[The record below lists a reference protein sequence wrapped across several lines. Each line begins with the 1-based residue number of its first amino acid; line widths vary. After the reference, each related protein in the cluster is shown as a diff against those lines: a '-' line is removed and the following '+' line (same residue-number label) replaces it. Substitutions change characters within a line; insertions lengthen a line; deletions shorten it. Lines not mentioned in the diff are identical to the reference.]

1 MKAKQ
6 STSGTEHLPV
16 VMNARAVPARMN
28 DEARSAVSARVTPLK
43 SPSPDEV
50 LTEFLALTR
59 TVSLEMHDEEIVHA
73 YVTSMLKL
81 FPGRLFALRLFD
93 PDSGELSLVYA
104 TGRLRTDRRDVVFV
118 TTRSLHEQGLTDP
131 LPHAAIQVRDDY
143 VPLFHDSAAGFDV
156 AIGHG
161 RRLIGTLA
169 VEYPPAF
176 SMSEDDAPRIV
187 PIALQMSASLRNARL
202 LRESLYLRDYLTKL
216 LEHANAPILVIGRK
230 REIRVANRALLA
242 LIGFTHEEL
251 LGRDFTSMLDDEER
265 SRLLPVFIAA
275 LRGNSATGVEVRI
288 PSRHG
293 ETVRLLM
300 NTASILS
307 ADGEVE
313 GVIAIGRDL
322 TEIRQLEQRIVHAE
336 KLATVGQL
344 AAGVVH
350 ELNNPLTSISV
361 YSDYL
366 LKQAQDDGG
375 KPSDVHKLKRI
386 HESADRI
393 LRFSRELL
401 AYARPRAEE
410 PRVLSVRQ
418 LIERSLEYCDHLI
431 TERGVR
437 VAIDV
442 AAGLPQLLGV
452 SAQLQQVLVNL
463 VTNACHAVPEGAG
476 QLELSA
482 RENERGELELRV
494 VDNGSGISPDHAARV
509 FEPFFSTKGEGHG
522 TGLGLSIVRNII
534 ELHNG
539 HVTLQSEIGHGT
551 TFVITFPVRNVVRS

>member
-1 MKAKQ
+1 MKIKHSAKEP
-6 STSGTEHLPV
+6 SI
-16 VMNARAVPARMN
+16 
-28 DEARSAVSARVTPLK
+28 TPLPSVPK

-50 LTEFLALTR
+50 LTEFLALSR
-59 TVSLEMHDEEIVHA
+59 SVNVEMHDEEIVHA
-73 YVTSMLKL
+73 YVSALLRL

-93 PDSGELSLVYA
+93 AESGELSLVYA
-104 TGRLRTDRRDVVFV
+104 TGRLRSDRRETVYV
-118 TTRSLHEQGLTDP
+118 TSRALVEQGLDD
-131 LPHAAIQVRDDY
+131 VRPSVEVRPDY
-143 VPLFHDSAAGFDV
+143 EPLFHEDAHGFDV

-161 RRLIGTLA
+161 RKLIGTLG
-169 VEYPPAF
+169 VEYAPGMAAPA
-176 SMSEDDAPRIV
+176 EDAPRIV
-187 PIALQMSASLRNARL
+187 PIALSLSASLRNARL

-216 LEHANAPILVIGRK
+216 LDHANAPILVIGRK
-230 REIRVANRALLA
+230 REIRVANRALLG
-242 LIGFTHEEL
+242 LTGFQHEEL
-251 LGRDFTSMLDDEER
+251 VGRDFTTLLDDEER

-275 LRGNSATGVEVRI
+275 LRGNPATGVEVRV

-293 ETVRLLM
+293 AAVRLLM

-322 TEIRQLEQRIVHAE
+322 TEIRELEQRIINAE

-366 LKQAQDDGG
+366 LKQAEAEGG
-375 KPSDVHKLKRI
+375 KPSDAHKLRRI

-410 PRVLSVRQ
+410 PQVLFVRA
-418 LIERSLEYCDHLI
+418 LLERSLELCDHLI
-431 TERGVR
+431 TQRGVTVR
-437 VAIDV
+437 LELAD
-442 AAGLPQLLGV
+442 ALPPLLGV

-463 VTNACHAVPEGAG
+463 ITNACHAMPEGAG
-476 QLELSA
+476 RLTLRAQQNDA
-482 RENERGELELRV
+482 GELELRV
-494 VDNGSGISPDHAARV
+494 SDNGSGISPEHLGRV

-522 TGLGLSIVRNII
+522 TGLGLSIVRNIV
-534 ELHNG
+534 ELHSG
-539 HVTLQSEIGHGT
+539 HILLTSELGHGT
-551 TFVITFPVRNVVRS
+551 TFTLRFPARSVART

>member
-1 MKAKQ
+1 MKVKGSRASEPAISAQ
-6 STSGTEHLPV
+6 PAPRMTS
-16 VMNARAVPARMN
+16 
-28 DEARSAVSARVTPLK
+28 LK
-43 SPSPDEV
+43 SPSPEEV

-93 PDSGELSLVYA
+93 ADTGELSLVYA
-104 TGRLRTDRRDVVFV
+104 TGRLRTDRRDMVFV
-118 TTRSLHEQGLTDP
+118 TERSLEEQGLTDP
-131 LPHAAIQVRDDY
+131 LPPNTAVQVHRDY
-143 VPLFHDSAAGFDV
+143 VPLFHERATGFDV

-176 SMSEDDAPRIV
+176 AMGAEDPPRIV

-251 LGRDFTSMLDDEER
+251 IGRDFTSMLDDEER

-288 PSRHG
+288 PSRRG
-293 ETVRLLM
+293 AQVRLLM

-322 TEIRQLEQRIVHAE
+322 TEIRELEQRIVHAE

-366 LKQAQDDGG
+366 LKQAEDQGG
-375 KPSDVHKLKRI
+375 KASDVHKLKRI

-393 LRFSRELL
+393 LRFTRELL

-410 PRVLSVRQ
+410 PRVLSVRE
-418 LIERSLEYCDHLI
+418 LFERSLEYCDHLI
-431 TERGVR
+431 TQRGVR
-437 VAIDV
+437 VV
-442 AAGLPQLLGV
+442 VNLPTPVPQLLGV

-463 VTNACHAVPEGAG
+463 ITNACHAVPEGAG
-476 QLELSA
+476 VLELCA
-482 RENERGELELRV
+482 RETERGDVELRV
-494 VDNGSGISPDHAARV
+494 SDNGSGISSDHAGRV

-522 TGLGLSIVRNII
+522 TGLGLSIVRNIV

-539 HVTLQSEIGHGT
+539 HVTLLSEIGHGT
-551 TFVITFPVRNVVRS
+551 TFVLTFPARHIVRS

>member
-1 MKAKQ
+1 MKLKHG
-6 STSGTEHLPV
+6 SKEPT
-16 VMNARAVPARMN
+16 
-28 DEARSAVSARVTPLK
+28 VSALPSVPK

-59 TVSLEMHDEEIVHA
+59 SVNVEMHDEEIVHA
-73 YVTSMLKL
+73 YVSTLLRL

-93 PDSGELSLVYA
+93 ADSGELSLVYA
-104 TGRLRTDRRDVVFV
+104 TGRLRSDRRETVFV
-118 TTRSLHEQGLTDP
+118 TARALEEQGLTDP
-131 LPHAAIQVRDDY
+131 HQHAIEVRDTY
-143 VPLFHDSAAGFDV
+143 VPLFDENARGFDV

-161 RRLIGTLA
+161 RKLIGTLG
-169 VEYPPAF
+169 VEYAPGVAAPT
-176 SMSEDDAPRIV
+176 EDAPRIV
-187 PIALQMSASLRNARL
+187 PIALSLSASLRNARL

-216 LEHANAPILVIGRK
+216 LDHANAPILVIGRK

-242 LIGFTHEEL
+242 LTGFRHEEMV
-251 LGRDFTSMLDDEER
+251 GHDFTTMLDDEER

-275 LRGNSATGVEVRI
+275 LRGNPATGVEVRV
-288 PSRHG
+288 PSRRG
-293 ETVRLLM
+293 APVRLLM

-322 TEIRQLEQRIVHAE
+322 TEIRELEQRIINAE

-366 LKQAQDDGG
+366 LKQSESDGSR
-375 KPSDVHKLKRI
+375 PSDAHKLRRI

-393 LRFSRELL
+393 LKFSRELL

-410 PRVLSVRQ
+410 PQILSVRA
-418 LIERSLEYCDHLI
+418 LIERSLELCDHLI
-431 TERGVR
+431 TARGVS
-437 VAIDV
+437 VQLDI
-442 AAGLPQLLGV
+442 AAQLPQLLGV
-452 SAQLQQVLVNL
+452 GAQLQQVLVNL
-463 VTNACHAVPEGAG
+463 ITNACHAMPEGAG
-476 QLELSA
+476 RLTIAGRESA
-482 RENERGELELRV
+482 EGDVELEV
-494 VDNGSGISPDHAARV
+494 ADNGSGISPEHQGRV

-522 TGLGLSIVRNII
+522 TGLGLSIVRNIV

-539 HVTLQSEIGHGT
+539 RIQLTSELGHGT
-551 TFVITFPVRNVVRS
+551 TFTLRFPARNVVRS

>member
-1 MKAKQ
+1 MKIKHKEP
-6 STSGTEHLPV
+6 S
-16 VMNARAVPARMN
+16 
-28 DEARSAVSARVTPLK
+28 VTPLPSVPK

-50 LTEFLALTR
+50 LTEFLALSR
-59 TVSLEMHDEEIVHA
+59 SVNVEMHDEEIVHA
-73 YVTSMLKL
+73 YVTTLLKL

-93 PDSGELSLVYA
+93 ADNGELALVYA
-104 TGRLRTDRRDVVFV
+104 TGRLRSDRRETVFV
-118 TTRSLHEQGLTDP
+118 TARALEEQGLDAQP
-131 LPHAAIQVRDDY
+131 GSIEVHDAY
-143 VPLFHDSAAGFDV
+143 VPLFHEDAHGFDV

-161 RRLIGTLA
+161 RRLIGTLG
-169 VEYPPAF
+169 VEYTPGVAAPP
-176 SMSEDDAPRIV
+176 DDAPRIV
-187 PIALQMSASLRNARL
+187 PIALSLSASLRNARL

-216 LEHANAPILVIGRK
+216 LDHANAPILVVGRK

-242 LIGFTHEEL
+242 LTGFRHEEM
-251 LGRDFTSMLDDEER
+251 LGRDFTTMLDDEER

-275 LRGNSATGVEVRI
+275 LRGNPATGVEVRV
-288 PSRHG
+288 PSRRG
-293 ETVRLLM
+293 APVRLLM

-322 TEIRQLEQRIVHAE
+322 TEIRELEQRIINAE

-366 LKQAQDDGG
+366 LKQTEAEGG
-375 KPSDVHKLKRI
+375 KPADAHKLRRI

-393 LRFSRELL
+393 LKFSRELL

-410 PRVLSVRQ
+410 PQVLDVRA
-418 LIERSLEYCDHLI
+418 LIERSLELCDHLI
-431 TERGVR
+431 TQRGVS
-437 VAIDV
+437 VQLDV
-442 AAGLPQLLGV
+442 AEALPPLLGV

-463 VTNACHAVPEGAG
+463 ITNACHAMPEGAG
-476 QLELSA
+476 KLAIGAQ
-482 RENERGELELRV
+482 ERDDGDVELRLT
-494 VDNGSGISPDHAARV
+494 DNGSGISPEHFARV

-522 TGLGLSIVRNII
+522 TGLGLSIVRNIV

-539 HVTLQSEIGHGT
+539 RIQLISELGHGT
-551 TFVITFPVRNVVRS
+551 TFSLRFPARSLARS

>member
-6 STSGTEHLPV
+6 PPGVT
-16 VMNARAVPARMN
+16 RALQ
-28 DEARSAVSARVTPLK
+28 LK
-43 SPSPDEV
+43 SPSPEEV

-73 YVTSMLKL
+73 YVASMLKL

-93 PDSGELSLVYA
+93 ADSGELSLVYA
-104 TGRLRTDRRDVVFV
+104 TGRLRTDRRDTVFV
-118 TTRSLHEQGLTDP
+118 TARSLEQQGLTDP
-131 LPHAAIQVRDDY
+131 LPHAAIEVHDDY
-143 VPLFHDSAAGFDV
+143 VPVFHDSAQGFDV

-169 VEYPPAF
+169 VEYPPTLA
-176 SMSEDDAPRIV
+176 MGEDDPPRIV
-187 PIALQMSASLRNARL
+187 PIALQLSASLRNARL

-216 LEHANAPILVIGRK
+216 LEHANAPILVIGQK

-288 PSRHG
+288 PSRRG
-293 ETVRLLM
+293 APVRLLM
-300 NTASILS
+300 NTASVLS

-366 LKQAQDDGG
+366 LKQAQEQGS

-410 PRVLSVRQ
+410 PRILSVPH
-418 LIERSLEYCDHLI
+418 LVSSSLEYCDHLI
-431 TERGVR
+431 TQRGVH
-437 VAIDV
+437 VQVVLD
-442 AAGLPQLLGV
+442 AGLPPMMGV

-463 VTNACHAVPEGAG
+463 VTNACHAMPEGAG
-476 QLELSA
+476 KLELKA
-482 RENERGELELRV
+482 GQNEAGEVEIRV
-494 VDNGSGISPDHAARV
+494 IDNGSGISPDHLIRV

-522 TGLGLSIVRNII
+522 TGLGLSIVRNIV

-539 HVTLQSEIGHGT
+539 RVALQSEIGHGT
-551 TFVITFPVRNVVRS
+551 TFVLTFPARSVVRN

>member
-1 MKAKQ
+1 MTAKHA
-6 STSGTEHLPV
+6 TSEPSLGAADTRV
-16 VMNARAVPARMN
+16 VAREQAT
-28 DEARSAVSARVTPLK
+28 EARTEPRPTSLK

-50 LTEFLALTR
+50 LTEFLSLTR

-93 PDSGELSLVYA
+93 AESGELSLVYA
-104 TGRLRTDRRDVVFV
+104 TGRLRTDRRDIVFV
-118 TTRSLHEQGLTDP
+118 TGRSLAEQGLTE
-131 LPHAAIQVRDDY
+131 PHPNSPVQVRDAY
-143 VPLFHDSAAGFDV
+143 VPLFHESAAGFDV

-161 RRLIGTLA
+161 RQLIGTLA
-169 VEYPPAF
+169 VEYPPAYA
-176 SMSEDDAPRIV
+176 MGEDDPPRIV

-251 LGRDFTSMLDDEER
+251 LGRDFTNMLDDEER

-288 PSRHG
+288 PSRRG
-293 ETVRLLM
+293 APVRLLM

-307 ADGEVE
+307 PDGEVE

-366 LKQAQDDGG
+366 LKQAEGEG
-375 KPSDVHKLKRI
+375 SRPNDVHKLRRI

-393 LRFSRELL
+393 LRFTRELL

-410 PRVLSVRQ
+410 PRVLSVRE
-418 LIERSLEYCDHLI
+418 LFERSLEYCDHLI

-437 VAIDV
+437 VTLDLPKPV
-442 AAGLPQLLGV
+442 PQLLGV

-463 VTNACHAVPEGAG
+463 ITNACHAMPEGAG
-476 QLELSA
+476 VLELSA
-482 RENERGELELRV
+482 CETERGTVELRV
-494 VDNGSGISPDHAARV
+494 TDNGSGISPDHAGRV

-551 TFVITFPVRNVVRS
+551 TFIITFPPRAVVRS

>member
-1 MKAKQ
+1 MKAKE
-6 STSGTEHLPV
+6 TGNTTGAHAIVAP
-16 VMNARAVPARMN
+16 RAA
-28 DEARSAVSARVTPLK
+28 SLK

-50 LTEFLALTR
+50 LNEFLSLTR
-59 TVSLEMHDEEIVHA
+59 SVSLEMHDEEIVHA
-73 YVTSMLKL
+73 YVTAMLKL
-81 FPGRLFALRLFD
+81 FPGRYFALRLFD
-93 PDSGELSLVYA
+93 ADSGELSLVYA

-118 TTRSLHEQGLTDP
+118 TERSLEEQGLTLP
-131 LPHAAIQVRDDY
+131 LPSSAIEACKQY
-143 VPLFHDSAAGFDV
+143 VPLFHESASGFDV

-161 RRLIGTLA
+161 RNVIGTLA
-169 VEYPPAF
+169 VEYPPAYA
-176 SMSEDDAPRIV
+176 MSEDDPPRIV

-242 LIGFTHEEL
+242 LTGFSQEEL
-251 LGRDFTSMLDDEER
+251 IGRDFTAILEDEER
-265 SRLLPVFIAA
+265 ARLLPVFIAA

-288 PSRHG
+288 PSRAG
-293 ETVRLLM
+293 APVRLLM

-313 GVIAIGRDL
+313 GVIAICRDL
-322 TEIRQLEQRIVHAE
+322 TEIRELEQRIVHAE

-366 LKQAQDDGG
+366 LKQAEDAHGS
-375 KPSDVHKLKRI
+375 PSDIHKLKRI

-410 PRVLSVRQ
+410 PRVLSVKQ
-418 LIERSLEYCDHLI
+418 LVDRSLEYCDHLI

-437 VAIDV
+437 VTIDLPDN
-442 AAGLPQLLGV
+442 LPQLLGV

-463 VTNACHAVPEGAG
+463 ITNACHAMPEGAG

-482 RENERGELELRV
+482 RRTVRGELTLSLM
-494 VDNGSGISPDHAARV
+494 DNGSGISPDHAGRV
-509 FEPFFSTKGEGHG
+509 FDPFFSTKGEGHG

-551 TFVITFPVRNVVRS
+551 TFVITFPTRQVVET